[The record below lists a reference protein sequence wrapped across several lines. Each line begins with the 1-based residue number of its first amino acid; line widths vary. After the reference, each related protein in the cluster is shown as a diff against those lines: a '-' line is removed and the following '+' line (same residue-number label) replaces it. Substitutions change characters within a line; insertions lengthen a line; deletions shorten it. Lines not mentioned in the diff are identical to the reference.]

1 MIAATQLR
9 VGNLI
14 MYNGKPWRV
23 ASMVHRTPGNLRGFV
38 QAKLVNIENG
48 SNTEVRFSSEDKV
61 EKASLDQHTLQFS
74 YKAGD
79 DFHFMNTHSYE
90 MVELTREVLGDNA
103 GYLIDG
109 MTITADYFEGRVV
122 GIDPPMFVELTV
134 SETTPNIKGA
144 AVQNTSKPA
153 ILETGLE
160 IKVPPYIEP
169 GDKVK
174 VDTRTGEFV
183 ARL

>member
-61 EKASLDQHTLQFS
+61 EKASLEEHTLQFS

-79 DFHFMNTHSYE
+79 DFHFMNVESFE

-109 MTITADYFEGRVV
+109 MQLSADYFEGRVV
-122 GIDPPMFVELTV
+122 GITPPMFVELLV
-134 SETTPNIKGA
+134 SDTTPNIKGA

-153 ILETGLE
+153 ILETGM
-160 IKVPPYIEP
+160 
-169 GDKVK
+169 
-174 VDTRTGEFV
+174 
-183 ARL
+183 

>member
-48 SNTEVRFSSEDKV
+48 SNTEVRFSSVDKV
-61 EKASLDQHTLQFS
+61 EKAALDQHTLQFS

-79 DFHFMNTHSYE
+79 DFHFMNTQSYE

-144 AVQNTSKPA
+144 AVQNTNKPA